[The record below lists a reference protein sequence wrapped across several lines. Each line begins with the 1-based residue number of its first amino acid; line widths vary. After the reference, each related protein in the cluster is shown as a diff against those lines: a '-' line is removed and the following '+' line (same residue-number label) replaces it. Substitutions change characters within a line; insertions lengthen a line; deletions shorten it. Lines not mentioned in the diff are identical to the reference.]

1 MKAFRL
7 CGCLLLTGTLLF
19 LSGCA
24 EAPTYTFKGAEQET
38 SVVVIKDCAS
48 TPDLVKVK
56 NKTPLHWEVK
66 DNATYIINFSGSLP
80 IQSSVPV
87 VSASL
92 PDSPHT
98 VQGGTGCSSVF
109 PSLCGTYRYTLTQV
123 MNNVSKLCPDPGVH
137 VVP

>member
-1 MKAFRL
+1 MRAFRL
-7 CGCLLLTGTLLF
+7 CGCVLLTGALF
-19 LSGCA
+19 ILGSCA
-24 EAPTYTFKGAEQET
+24 ETSTYPYKGTEVET
-38 SVVVIKDCAS
+38 SVVVIKDCVA

-66 DNATYIINFSGSLP
+66 DNTTYIINFSGSLP

-123 MNNVSKLCPDPGVH
+123 MPNVSKLCPDPGVH